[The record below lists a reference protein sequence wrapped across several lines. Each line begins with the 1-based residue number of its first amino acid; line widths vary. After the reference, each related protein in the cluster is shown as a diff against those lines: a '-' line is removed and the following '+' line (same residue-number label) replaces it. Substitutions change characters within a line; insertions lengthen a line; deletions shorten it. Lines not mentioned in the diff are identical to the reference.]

1 MFFPGGVRDAVP
13 VTIYVDDMQLP
24 ARVGPVEGV
33 WSHLLS
39 DLPGPEGTR
48 ELVAFVER
56 LGVDPRWI
64 QNEGTATE
72 HFDLREPMRQRALAL
87 GAVPIG
93 YGREVARITMAK
105 REVLGPEGPEVSGP

>member
-1 MFFPGGVRDAVP
+1 M
-13 VTIYVDDMQLP
+13 TIYVDDMRLP
-24 ARVGPVEGV
+24 ARVGPVEGE

-39 DLPGPEGTR
+39 DLPGAEGTR
-48 ELVAFVER
+48 ELLAFAEQ

-87 GAVPIG
+87 GAVPVR
-93 YGREVARITMAK
+93 YGREVARITIAK
-105 REVLGPEGPEVSGP
+105 REATGR

>member
-1 MFFPGGVRDAVP
+1 MGIGRWASTGARCCPRDDLRRRHAAARPGRPGRGRVVAPALR
-13 VTIYVDDMQLP
+13 P
-24 ARVGPVEGV
+24 ARAGGGPA
-33 WSHLLS
+33 SLL
-39 DLPGPEGTR
+39 
-48 ELVAFVER
+48 AFVER

-87 GAVPIG
+87 GAVPVR

-105 REVLGPEGPEVSGP
+105 REVTGR